1 MGIEFELVSNRRRAS
16 SSNGE
21 NSKPILDNTK
31 YDCETVE
38 LVFGNDITVR

>member
-1 MGIEFELVSNRRRAS
+1 METELEFVSSRRRAP

-31 YDCETVE
+31 YDCEIVE
-38 LVFGNDITVR
+38 LTFGNNITVR